1 MPHVEDGENHQPAPW
16 LLQYTAS
23 VSRSISPSKVSCHKE
38 YREQNH
44 PLYYDLTRCNQAKIK
59 LPAVPWFRP
68 HFQAQPLFANH
79 RERRDGKL
87 RERVVTRSGS
97 GCGCGS
103 PWNWLHFRSRVTL
116 GKQHLEVELGLGPGV
131 FLSIHQGRCRFRMLW
146 PWQLVFAE
154 FIQHHL
160 TGKYFAPP

>member
-1 MPHVEDGENHQPAPW
+1 MSLNGAPSA
-16 LLQYTAS
+16 YTAS
-23 VSRSISPSKVSCHKE
+23 VSRSISPSK
-38 YREQNH
+38 
-44 PLYYDLTRCNQAKIK
+44 AKIK

-97 GCGCGS
+97 GCGCGCGS

>member
-1 MPHVEDGENHQPAPW
+1 MSLNGASSA
-16 LLQYTAS
+16 YTAS